1 MIRTRMTL
9 LVPVASSLAL
19 LLGAALPALAAPQ
32 IGLPGAEDP
41 SDAEEDRDTLY
52 DDLMNEPRE
61 TAISRVVRAV
71 TPSVVFVETEMRQ
84 TVSTIFGARER
95 IASGAGSGVVIH
107 PSGLIVTNYHVV
119 EGANEIR
126 VSFEG
131 EPDSHPAELMSFV
144 REEDLALL
152 KIRRPSAP
160 QKPGDR
166 REAVSPNPESPGALR
181 QTRQRATFPTVR
193 LGSSSD
199 LMPGERVVAI
209 GSPHGQ
215 AYTVSAGIIS
225 GLRRNIAVPN
235 RRLNFSGLIQT
246 DASINLGNSGG
257 PLLNIRGE
265 LIGINTVMNS
275 SAENIGF
282 AIPVD
287 RVRQV
292 LDDILFPNA
301 RKVWFGF
308 ETEERAGQLFV
319 TSVSEGGPAQDSG
332 ICEGVRLVSLNG
344 VPLRDNESY
353 LLESLQIEPGEVA
366 KLRVA
371 GVNGEFDAVIETWD
385 ELNGQFFVD
394 IGVKVSVE
402 RVNNNQETALMVMA
416 VRSGS
421 PADDLGLEPGDIIP
435 AVRPRIRGGGFG
447 YLLVDKGSLRTLLDR
462 TAKGTEIEV
471 DAYRDLNQD
480 GSYHRGEQ
488 LKGVLIR

>member
-1 MIRTRMTL
+1 M
-9 LVPVASSLAL
+9 
-19 LLGAALPALAAPQ
+19 AAAAPQ
-32 IGLPGAEDP
+32 IGLPTAQSS
-41 SDAEEDRDTLY
+41 SDAEEDRNELY
-52 DDLMNEPRE
+52 DDLKKEERE
-61 TAISRVVRAV
+61 TPTSRVVRAV

-95 IASGAGSGVVIH
+95 TARGAGSGVVIH

-119 EGANEIR
+119 EGANQIR

-152 KIRRPSAP
+152 KIRRPGPSTATENP
-160 QKPGDR
+160 RGRSNVGP
-166 REAVSPNPESPGALR
+166 ASPESPGALR
-181 QTRQRATFPTVR
+181 QTRQPSTFPSVR

-215 AYTVSAGIIS
+215 TYTVSTGIIS
-225 GLRRNIAVPN
+225 GLRRNVAVPN

-257 PLLNIRGE
+257 PLLNIHGE

-308 ETEERAGQLFV
+308 ETEERGGQLFV
-319 TSVSEGGPAQDSG
+319 TSVSEGGPAEGSG

-366 KLRVA
+366 KVRVA
-371 GVNGEFDAVIETWD
+371 GADGEFDAVIETWD

-416 VRSGS
+416 VRPGS
-421 PADDLGLEPGDIIP
+421 AANDLGLEPGDIIP
-435 AVRPRIRGGGFG
+435 AVRPRNHRSGFG

-462 TAKGTEIEV
+462 TPKGTEIEV

>member
-1 MIRTRMTL
+1 MSQ
-9 LVPVASSLAL
+9 LVPLASSLL
-19 LLGAALPALAAPQ
+19 FLLGAAPAPAFSQIRLPQ
-32 IGLPGAEDP
+32 AEVQAQED
-41 SDAEEDRDTLY
+41 EDRDALY
-52 DDLMNEPRE
+52 DELKDEPRE
-61 TAISRVVRAV
+61 TPTSRVVRAV

-95 IASGAGSGVVIH
+95 TARGAGSGVVIH

-119 EGANEIR
+119 EGANQIQ

-152 KIRRPSAP
+152 KIKR
-160 QKPGDR
+160 PGDQPGPR
-166 REAVSPNPESPGALR
+166 SGQRDLRSPSPESPGALR
-181 QTRQRATFPTVR
+181 QTRQPSTFPSVR

-215 AYTVSAGIIS
+215 TYTVSTGIIS
-225 GLRRNIAVPN
+225 GLRRNVAVPN

-257 PLLNIRGE
+257 PLLNIHGE

-308 ETEERAGQLFV
+308 ETEERSGQLFV
-319 TSVSEGGPAQDSG
+319 TSVSEGGPAAGTG

-344 VPLRDNESY
+344 VTLRDNESY
-353 LLESLQIEPGEVA
+353 LLESLQLEPGEVA
-366 KLRVA
+366 RVRVA
-371 GVNGEFDAVIETWD
+371 GADGEFDAVIETWD

-394 IGVKVSVE
+394 IGIKVSVE

-416 VRSGS
+416 VRPGS
-421 PADDLGLEPGDIIP
+421 AADELGLEPGDIIP
-435 AVRPRIRGGGFG
+435 AVRPRSRRGGFG